1 MSSVERGFALMTVLV
16 ILSAVSLL
24 GMVAMERASL
34 SSSLGKVVESSYQR
48 DSKMRNLVA
57 SVVSSGLSVGFVDT
71 CVGGVC
77 GRRCSGVPRVWTAE
91 AVVANGVS
99 AGACATVSEHL
110 GSEGQVGFW
119 RVAAVCDGSV
129 VVADVS
135 VASNGMTSLEWGSP

>member
-1 MSSVERGFALMTVLV
+1 MSLSERGFALMTVLV

-24 GMVAMERASL
+24 GMLAMERASL
-34 SSSLGKVVESSYQR
+34 SSSLGKAVESSYHR
-48 DSKMRNLVA
+48 DSKMRGLVT
-57 SVVSSGLSVGFVDT
+57 SIVSSGLSVGFIDA

-77 GRRCSGVPRVWTAE
+77 GRRSSGVPRVWTAE

-99 AGACATVSEHL
+99 ADSCSTVTEHL

-119 RVAAVCDGSV
+119 RVAVVCDGSV

-135 VASNGMTSLEWGSP
+135 VASNGLTSLEWGSP

>member
-1 MSSVERGFALMTVLV
+1 MSRGECGFALMTVLV
-16 ILSAVSLL
+16 MLSAVSLL
-24 GMVAMERASL
+24 GMLAMERASL

-48 DSKMRNLVA
+48 DAQLRGLVM
-57 SVVSSGLSVGFVDT
+57 SVVSSGLSVGFVDA

-77 GRRCSGVPRVWTAE
+77 GRRSSGVPRVWTAE

-99 AGACATVSEHL
+99 ANACAKVSEHL
-110 GSEGQVGFW
+110 GSDGQVGFW